1 MVLTWLNRGFIV
13 NVMFERFTPR
23 ARRAVVAAQEEARA
37 LGHNYIGTEHVLLG
51 LLTEPEGVAA
61 RALDGFGITLTG
73 VRADVTAIVGAG
85 DAAMK
90 GHIPFTPR
98 AKKILEI
105 ALREALEMHHN
116 YIGTEHMLLGLL
128 REKDGIGAQVLAK
141 HADLLAIRMAVL
153 DTVRSWPATP
163 ARRRWLRRR
172 GGSPGEPDEVPT
184 TPAADASMAEAARL
198 AGSSPVGSHHLLLAA
213 LADPDT
219 AAARTLVALGLD
231 LDRAKQALGNADVTG
246 TSDELPEERGRR
258 HMRIRVTGSAVT
270 IEATDDDILGLG
282 RAAAEA
288 LGDADEPGTI
298 RGDLPVSASLGAV
311 WQELRAS
318 LEDIR
323 RRASAA
329 KGTEPTGET
338 AQAGEGERRDLPGE
352 PGESAP
358 G

>member
-1 MVLTWLNRGFIV
+1 
-13 NVMFERFTPR
+13 MFERFTPR
-23 ARRAVVAAQEEARA
+23 ARRVVVAAQEEARA

-61 RALDGFGITLTG
+61 RALDGFGITLSG

-85 DAAMK
+85 DAPMK

-98 AKKILEI
+98 AKKTLEI
-105 ALREALEMHHN
+105 ALREALELHHN
-116 YIGTEHMLLGLL
+116 YIGTEHLLLGLM

-153 DTVRSWPATP
+153 DAVPAGP
-163 ARRRWLRRR
+163 AAPGRRWLRRR
-172 GGSPGEPDEVPT
+172 AGASPGEPEEVPT

-219 AAARTLVALGLD
+219 AAARTLTALGLD
-231 LDRAKQALGNADVTG
+231 LDRAKEALGSADVAG

-258 HMRIRVTGSAVT
+258 HMRIRVTGDSVT
-270 IEATDDDILGLG
+270 IEATDHDIVGLG

-288 LGDADEPGTI
+288 LGDAGEPGTI
-298 RGDLPVSASLGAV
+298 RGDLPVSASLGTL
-311 WQELRAS
+311 WQALRAS

-323 RRASAA
+323 SRASAA
-329 KGTEPTGET
+329 KGTQPAGTQQTGGAAPADE
-338 AQAGEGERRDLPGE
+338 AHHQDLPGDA
-352 PGESAP
+352 GDSAP
-358 G
+358 